1 MRALALLKA
10 LSLTALVAGLAL
22 LGAVAHGSARPV
34 ASDERAVSAHA
45 CADRAALITA
55 LRERASR
62 EIVATARTGPQTIEV
77 LVAPDGAWTMLV
89 SAPRGLACVAA
100 AGSDWSER

>member
-1 MRALALLKA
+1 MRALALLEG
-10 LSLTALVAGLAL
+10 LSLTALLAAL
-22 LGAVAHGSARPV
+22 APLGAVAHGSARPA

-55 LRERASR
+55 LRERTSR
-62 EIVATARTGPQTIEV
+62 EIVAVARAGPQTVEV
-77 LVAPDGAWTMLV
+77 LVAPDGSWTMLV
-89 SAPRGLACVAA
+89 TARRGLACVAA